1 MKISSHII
9 FFVLFFQLSENSSLL
24 SAEDTVSER
33 VRFDDNISFIDDT
46 ATASASL
53 STEPNV
59 DSAVDNTSLS
69 GRLINKVCI
78 FLYYKCGREN
88 ICLARHFLTTHI
100 LTKKVC
106 ARKQKFNTFFK
117 QPYICC
123 IWFCKVF
130 STLILL
136 LFSESENWNEHFD
149 GRNCRGI
156 GGSDISG
163 TKAQT
168 KYRPTLQPYSQ
179 VILNDYRWSRFIN
192 LVTRSLWCHITQHWW
207 TN

>member
-88 ICLARHFLTTHI
+88 ICLARDFLTTHI

-106 ARKQKFNTFFK
+106 TRKQKFNNFSNNHIAYDVVK
-117 QPYICC
+117 Y
-123 IWFCKVF
+123 F